1 MKDDLKEEKENNVN
15 TDAEKEEKK
24 TRKSGFSKVKAKF
37 GKKKENKKG
46 KESENGKSSGKFRIG
61 KRAANEDKCGEFFAG
76 RERDSGKAL
85 KGTTKTFYF
94 RLFLSFFVVILLS
107 ILLMVMLV
115 YVFRTE
121 DLAVRFDKI
130 IAANAQ
136 SFRDVVAM
144 AGEHYGKDLITEEFV
159 RELADNMFTEDY
171 QYSFYSD
178 FDEMNSQESLSLTV
192 KDKTLLDFGRILC
205 SHHKTVAK
213 AGGFYIVIKIN
224 SMSSTDLG
232 RLWYDIIWMA
242 ACATLIL
249 ALLFNTF
256 ATSWAVRPIKKLSN
270 AMQEVSKG
278 NFDIKIDVDG
288 SDEIASLQKTF
299 NMMTEGLKKNEEES
313 KEFVATLSHE
323 YKTPITAISGYADLL
338 QRSDLTEEERRE
350 YLSVICE
357 QAKRLSNLSTEM
369 LQLARLDSNV
379 AGLEKEE
386 FSLDE
391 QVRTAVL
398 ALEPMW
404 AAKNTDL
411 DIDLDEVTIFANK
424 SMLSHVW
431 ENLIS
436 NAVKF
441 TPEGGKI
448 VISLKNGADSVR
460 FEVRDS
466 GCGIS
471 PEALP
476 KIFDRFYKSK
486 APENAGGNG
495 LGLAITK
502 RIVDMSGGTVSA
514 ASEVGKG
521 TTMTVILPKK

>member
-1 MKDDLKEEKENNVN
+1 
-15 TDAEKEEKK
+15 
-24 TRKSGFSKVKAKF
+24 
-37 GKKKENKKG
+37 
-46 KESENGKSSGKFRIG
+46 
-61 KRAANEDKCGEFFAG
+61 
-76 RERDSGKAL
+76 
-85 KGTTKTFYF
+85 
-94 RLFLSFFVVILLS
+94 
-107 ILLMVMLV
+107 
-115 YVFRTE
+115 
-121 DLAVRFDKI
+121 
-130 IAANAQ
+130 
-136 SFRDVVAM
+136 
-144 AGEHYGKDLITEEFV
+144 
-159 RELADNMFTEDY
+159 MFTEDY

-288 SDEIASLQKTF
+288 SDEIASFQKTF

-502 RIVDMSGGTVSA
+502 RIVDMAGGTVSA